1 MLGIWAILFNVIVQI
16 TQFESLGEFGYVVNK
31 YLSIKAIALHESQ
44 HFQMCFSVVFL
55 LVMFLSKLPRMQK
68 HRKSNLIRMFFWRT
82 KVSEA
87 VSKRDWH
94 NMRSY
99 LFFNL
104 QKFWTEISDSVC
116 NDLLANKTTFASDM
130 FRVFVFGS
138 HTKIKLTLL
147 KICLGYFLH
156 LLVDLFKSF
165 FFFKWGDLAFIQNKK
180 IISNS
185 FLINIE

>member
-1 MLGIWAILFNVIVQI
+1 MHAGNLSNIVQCNC
-16 TQFESLGEFGYVVNK
+16 SDYSVWKFGRIWICCEQILEYKGHCTAWVPKFSNV
-31 YLSIKAIALHESQ
+31 
-44 HFQMCFSVVFL
+44 FFCFFL
-55 LVMFLSKLPRMQK
+55 LVMFLSKFLPRMQK

-99 LFFNL
+99 LFFNM
-104 QKFWTEISDSVC
+104 QKFRMEISDSVC

-147 KICLGYFLH
+147 KTICLGYFLH
-156 LLVDLFKSF
+156 LLVDLFKSRIF
-165 FFFKWGDLAFIQNKK
+165 FYSGVI
-180 IISNS
+180 
-185 FLINIE
+185 

>member
-16 TQFESLGEFGYVVNK
+16 TQFESLGEFGCVVNK
-31 YLSIKAIALHESQ
+31 YLSIKAIALHESRN
-44 HFQMCFSVVFL
+44 FRMCFSVFVF
-55 LVMFLSKLPRMQK
+55 LVMFLSTFLPRMQK

-99 LFFNL
+99 LFFNM
-104 QKFWTEISDSVC
+104 QKFRMEISDSVC

-130 FRVFVFGS
+130 FRVCVFGS
-138 HTKIKLTLL
+138 HKNQTDFT
-147 KICLGYFLH
+147 
-156 LLVDLFKSF
+156 
-165 FFFKWGDLAFIQNKK
+165 
-180 IISNS
+180 
-185 FLINIE
+185 